1 MSSEIL
7 STHTPAL
14 FQQAVDRAVD
24 LLRRGEVVA
33 LPTETVY
40 GLAANAWD
48 PDAVARI
55 YAIKGRPAH
64 NPVIVH
70 IADAAQAAQCTPH
83 WPLLATRLSAAF
95 WPGPLTLV
103 LPRSQRVPNIVTAG
117 GPTVGLRWPQHP
129 FMQAVIRACGFPLAA
144 PSANPANALSP
155 SSADHVARSLG
166 DRLPLIIDGGDCN
179 VGIES
184 TVVDVT
190 GSVPRILRP
199 GILSSEAIA
208 EAAGMEVARNPIH
221 ASCPAPLRSPGQLT
235 RHYSPVAPLVIRRW
249 TDDADLARQ
258 LADDRCTPAETW
270 IVSHR
275 QIPDSGRFP
284 NVMLIPDDP
293 EAYARALYGEL
304 HRCDQA
310 GARQIVV
317 EAVPDKPAWD
327 GVADRLKRASQRE
340 NGIQP
345 GEQR

>member
-1 MSSEIL
+1 MSAEIL
-7 STHTPAL
+7 PTHTPAL
-14 FQQAVDRAVD
+14 FQQAVERAVA
-24 LLRRGEVVA
+24 LLQRGEVVA

-40 GLAANAWD
+40 GLAASAWD

-70 IADAAQAAQCTPH
+70 IADATQAAQCTPH
-83 WPLLATRLSAAF
+83 WPPLAARLSAAF

-103 LPRSQRVPNIVTAG
+103 LPRSPLVPDIITAG
-117 GPTVGLRWPQHP
+117 GSTVGLRWPQHP

-190 GSVPRILRP
+190 GDLPRILRP

-208 EAAGMEVARNPIH
+208 HAAGVEIPRTTPAPGTT
-221 ASCPAPLRSPGQLT
+221 APLRSPGQLS
-235 RHYSPVAPLVIRRW
+235 RHYAPVTPLVIRRW
-249 TDDADLARQ
+249 IDDADLARQ

-270 IVSHR
+270 IVSYR
-275 QIPDSGRFP
+275 RIPDSGRFP
-284 NVMLIPDDP
+284 NVVLIPDDP

-310 GARQIVV
+310 GARRIVV

-327 GVADRLKRASQRE
+327 GVADRLRRASRVDE
-340 NGIQP
+340 AV
-345 GEQR
+345 R